1 MASIEEELK
10 STNFPSEQVKS
21 NLNILFTSNWLNNQ
35 VSTLLKP
42 FNVTPE
48 QYNVLRILKGQH
60 PNSICQKE
68 ILSRMIAKQSNIT
81 LIIRKLKDKKLV
93 LVERLESDRRHYEIT
108 ISDSALQLLADIDVV
123 FDVEMPKINN
133 LSVSEAF
140 HLNSLLDKARGV

>member
-1 MASIEEELK
+1 MASIEKELK
-10 STNFPSEQVKS
+10 SKKFTSEQVKS
-21 NLNILFTSNWLNNQ
+21 NLNVMFTSNWLNNQ
-35 VSTLLKP
+35 VSALLKP
-42 FNVTPE
+42 FNITSE

-68 ILSRMIAKQSNIT
+68 ILARMIAKQSNIT

-93 LVERLESDRRHYEIT
+93 EVERLEADRRHYEIT
-108 ISDSALQLLADIDVV
+108 ISDLGLSLLVKVDVV
-123 FDVEMPKINN
+123 FNEEMPKINH